1 MASFI
6 NPSLC
11 HCYALMLQKKQSPS
25 LATYQ
30 AYLQECFDAGC
41 DSQST
46 PDLQDQKLGPDFCFD
61 TPSTFQWL
69 YGATAH
75 NQSKERKL
83 TSLLLQALR
92 EDYRLCY
99 KNTQNTKGMYTL
111 FPIAIDSG
119 TLHQLPIQTLE
130 SIALLL
136 VHHQHTSA
144 LCSYPWDISHPLLT
158 PFLVP
163 QASAMPTI
171 SVQKSLEEELV
182 DMIGCRVRINNTRE
196 IDLVGIYCEMGDDQL
211 RLIGEDGQ
219 EFYRSDIKT
228 IERVLEPSHPDR
240 GMMHFSHN
248 ASSKEQIPYLGHLDY
263 KVVYL
268 TSQAQYEKSSFCAW
282 QEALSKTL
290 RDTYPTINMTSLWD
304 IKSEAKEG
312 QIAYCEA
319 MFQAYMP
326 NTTVKLCRN
335 RVLAYANPTVYAR
348 LTNGETKMC
357 THLTH
362 AIDTSLHTEVSE
374 PSESYALLKF
384 LNQINECIEQKIHV
398 SLFNSQIIDLDDSP
412 EQNNKRVWDAYFEAY
427 SL

>member
-6 NPSLC
+6 NPLLC
-11 HCYALMLQKKQSPS
+11 KSYALMLKHKQSPS
-25 LATYQ
+25 LTTYQ
-30 AYLQECFDAGC
+30 ADLQTCFDEEC
-41 DSQST
+41 DSQNT
-46 PDLQDQKLGPDFCFD
+46 PSLQDQTLGPNYSFD
-61 TPSTFQWL
+61 TPWTFKLL

-99 KNTQNTKGMYTL
+99 KNTQNTKGIYTL
-111 FPIAIDSG
+111 FPIAIDSS

-136 VHHQHTSA
+136 VHHQHTST
-144 LCSYPWDISHPLLT
+144 LCFYPWNISHPMLT
-158 PFLVP
+158 PFLTAQNMP
-163 QASAMPTI
+163 KASAVPGA
-171 SVQKSLEEELV
+171 SLEEELV
-182 DMIGCRVRINNTRE
+182 QMIGSRVRINNTRE
-196 IDLVGIYCEMGDDQL
+196 MDLIAIYCEMGDDQV
-211 RLIGEDGQ
+211 RLIGADNKEM
-219 EFYRSDIKT
+219 YRSEIKT

-282 QEALSKTL
+282 KEALSKTL
-290 RDTYPTINMTSLWD
+290 RDTYPTINVTSLWD
-304 IKSEAKEG
+304 MKSEAKEG

-335 RVLAYANPTVYAR
+335 TVFAYANPTVYAR

-362 AIDTSLHTEVSE
+362 AIDSSLHTEVSE

-384 LNQINECIEQKIHV
+384 LNQINECIEQEIYV
-398 SLFNSQIIDLDDSP
+398 SLFNSQIINLDDSP
-412 EQNNKRVWDAYFEAY
+412 EQNKQRVWDAYFET
-427 SL
+427 L